1 MSASVHRGLRTASKS
16 LRLQQTCLQA
26 ARPLVASRAAALL
39 AAPRSSPSSSS
50 SSSHITNFHTMA
62 SLQSN
67 APVTPSEGR
76 GYDPEIKDIADYIH
90 NKPIDSELA
99 VSPYRPAQIFYPAHF
114 FSVSCENRG

>member
-1 MSASVHRGLRTASKS
+1 
-16 LRLQQTCLQA
+16 
-26 ARPLVASRAAALL
+26 
-39 AAPRSSPSSSS
+39 
-50 SSSHITNFHTMA
+50 MA

-99 VSPYRPAQIFYPAHF
+99 VSSCSSHCTLPRAFPF
-114 FSVSCENRG
+114 FGENRG